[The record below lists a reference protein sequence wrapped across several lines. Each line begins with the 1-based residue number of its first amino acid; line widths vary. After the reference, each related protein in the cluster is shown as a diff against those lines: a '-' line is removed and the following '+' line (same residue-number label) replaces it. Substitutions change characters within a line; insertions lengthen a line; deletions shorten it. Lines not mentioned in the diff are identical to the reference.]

1 VHQQTNPWVEDAIS
15 DPMNPALPEAAPV
28 SRQAPGVAVSRQ
40 APGVAAPLLGVP
52 EPDPTDRLP
61 RRTVTVTSPLWVIGT
76 HGGAGETRL
85 TELIPN
91 ARTARHAWPVL
102 EEEKIPPRVLLVCRS
117 DIRGLTTA
125 QNALIE
131 WASNASPRVELL
143 GLAIMADA
151 PGKLPK
157 PLKEFASIVGSGAP
171 RHWLLTWVEE
181 WRYDASY
188 SARREYE
195 RFLTDISTL
204 IN

>member
-1 VHQQTNPWVEDAIS
+1 MNQQTNPWVDDVIS
-15 DPMNPALPEAAPV
+15 EPIPPSFPEAA
-28 SRQAPGVAVSRQ
+28 A
-40 APGVAAPLLGVP
+40 AAPPATGVTAPLPGVP
-52 EPDPTDRLP
+52 EPDSTDRLP
-61 RRTVTVTSPLWVIGT
+61 RRAVTGTSPLWITGT

-85 TELIPN
+85 TELIGN
-91 ARTARHAWPVL
+91 ARTASHAWPVS
-102 EEEKIPPRVLLVCRS
+102 EEEVVLPPRVLLVCRS

-131 WASNASPRVELL
+131 WASGASPRVELL

-157 PLKEFASIVGSGAP
+157 PLKEFVAIVGNGAP
-171 RHWLLTWVEE
+171 RHWLLPWVEE
-181 WRYDASY
+181 WRYDAPY
-188 SARREYE
+188 SPGREYQ

>member
-1 VHQQTNPWVEDAIS
+1 VHQQTNPWVEHAIS
-15 DPMNPALPEAAPV
+15 DHLNPVLPEAAPV
-28 SRQAPGVAVSRQ
+28 SRQAPGVT
-40 APGVAAPLLGVP
+40 APLLGVP

-61 RRTVTVTSPLWVIGT
+61 RRTVTITSPLWVIGT

-91 ARTARHAWPVL
+91 ARTAGHAWPVL
-102 EEEKIPPRVLLVCRS
+102 DQEEKLPPRVLLACRS

-143 GLAIMADA
+143 GLAIIADA

-171 RHWLLTWVEE
+171 RHWLLPWVEE

-188 SARREYE
+188 SPRREYE